1 MVEQVYSLWSEIRP
15 RHQLSRGWGSGDLQS
30 PCFLV
35 VNMTNDSSCSENAE
49 LQAHIRLLQSS
60 LEVLQASNASLETE
74 KSGLAE
80 KVSSLTA
87 DLRKSQDEMGKLAA
101 RNEELSQ
108 ESLVRVKSVERQQ
121 KLLATDH
128 EVTNILGARSLHIID
143 VFDVSSQG
151 EFGASSRRVSR
162 SFYRSVKSE
171 LVNTPP
177 VPGFDRSAQLLAGA
191 NPL

>member
-1 MVEQVYSLWSEIRP
+1 
-15 RHQLSRGWGSGDLQS
+15 
-30 PCFLV
+30 
-35 VNMTNDSSCSENAE
+35 MTNDSSCSENAE

>member
-1 MVEQVYSLWSEIRP
+1 M
-15 RHQLSRGWGSGDLQS
+15 
-30 PCFLV
+30 
-35 VNMTNDSSCSENAE
+35 
-49 LQAHIRLLQSS
+49 
-60 LEVLQASNASLETE
+60 
-74 KSGLAE
+74 
-80 KVSSLTA
+80 A

-108 ESLVRVKSVERQQ
+108 ESLVRLKSVERRQ

-128 EVTNILGARSLHIID
+128 EVTDILGARSLHIID

-151 EFGASSRRVSR
+151 EFGASNLRVSR
-162 SFYRSVKSE
+162 SFYRSVKSA